1 MQASELP
8 VLKPGLTWRIDGD
21 KAALI
26 RGGKVLGTVE
36 YSGNNTVYSVK
47 GGARCSLNERHA
59 MFAGLDLLYHLGFV
73 TLGEVDDALQAA
85 KGKVAA

>member
-8 VLKPGLTWRIDGD
+8 VLKSGLTWRIDGD

-36 YSGNNTVYSVK
+36 VSRGNTVYMAF
-47 GGARCSLNERHA
+47 GAR
-59 MFAGLDLLYHLGFV
+59 DLLGQLGI
-73 TLGEVDDALQAA
+73 E
-85 KGKVAA
+85 VAA

>member
-8 VLKPGLTWRIDGD
+8 VLKSGLTWRIDGD

-36 YSGNNTVYSVK
+36 VSRGNTVYSVK
-47 GGARCSLNERHA
+47 GGTRCTLCEVDVG
-59 MFAGLDLLYHLGFV
+59 FAGRDLLGQLGI
-73 TLGEVDDALQAA
+73 E
-85 KGKVAA
+85 VAA

>member
-8 VLKPGLTWRIDGD
+8 VLKSGLTWRIDGD

-36 YSGNNTVYSVK
+36 VSRGNTVYGVK
-47 GGARCSLNERHA
+47 GGCRCTLDGTEP
-59 MFAGLDLLYHLGFV
+59 MFAGTDLLGQLGI
-73 TLGEVDDALQAA
+73 EVQP
-85 KGKVAA
+85 

>member
-8 VLKPGLTWRIDGD
+8 VLKSGLTWRIDGN

-36 YSGNNTVYSVK
+36 VKGRETIYGVK
-47 GGARCSLNERHA
+47 GGCICTLDGAEP
-59 MFAGLDLLYHLGFV
+59 MFAAGDLLGQLGI
-73 TLGEVDDALQAA
+73 E
-85 KGKVAA
+85 VAA